1 MDFAILSF
9 LLAVRSVAGSLRPD
23 SPLRVAACYRT
34 LIFISGVSEEGF
46 FVFSG
51 VEG

>member
-1 MDFAILSF
+1 MLSF
-9 LLAVRSVAGSLRPD
+9 LLGVRSVAVNVRLD

-34 LIFISGVSEEGF
+34 LIFISGVAEEGYF
-46 FVFSG
+46 AFSG